1 MFAFAI
7 PPRVCKKPGPETTRH
22 TPGLDRKIKKKGK
35 RKVSTINTKL
45 VANEN
50 W

>member
-7 PPRVCKKPGPETTRH
+7 PPKACTRPGPETTRH
-22 TPGLDRKIKKKGK
+22 TPGLKAKQFVLLKIGQMQYLIHTTY
-35 RKVSTINTKL
+35 SET
-45 VANEN
+45 